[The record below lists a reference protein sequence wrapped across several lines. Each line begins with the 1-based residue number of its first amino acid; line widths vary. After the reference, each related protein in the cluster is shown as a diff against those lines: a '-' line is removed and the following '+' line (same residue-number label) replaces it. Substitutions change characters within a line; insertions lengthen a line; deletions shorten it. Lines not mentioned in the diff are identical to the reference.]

1 MTTFDQFFKGI
12 GAQEKCF
19 AFGDAN
25 EHQCF
30 IVYQQKLGGNWSNT
44 YGSFKDI
51 QDFLTFQKS
60 IPPEER
66 RFFELIRGY
75 CPEYYDFDFLMEDWE
90 GDSKR
95 QKIDNVIDTFLKERN
110 EFSFTNNITRL
121 CYKKSDLVVLESCG
135 VNAKGV
141 DKLSLHIIVRPEMN
155 NEFAK
160 RYFRNCKEQKDFATL
175 FSTFLEAKDSK
186 IIIDKSVYNSN
197 SLMRLSG
204 SHKGD
209 EVHRKFNV
217 YTKNLD
223 NEHYLF
229 CSYVGEV
236 KGDPVIIPKKEPKL
250 TSVEFTSELTDNEY
264 TILFDHI
271 DVKRWDNYEECLSL
285 IWLAKHLCFSDK
297 SIHSYCSQSS
307 KYDSDWVQKV
317 INTRKE
323 ECKFTI
329 GTVLHFLK
337 QDLSEDVY
345 SKIVPKIK
353 PSVVES
359 KYQMIKKIPYARRTQ
374 EQKDY
379 LEQCKSY
386 YVQKQIDSLF
396 DYEENKFIKIE
407 KVSKSIPYVEDIVFP
422 DGYRCIG
429 IHAGLGLGKTST
441 LIRTVANMPKN
452 AKVLVLSPR
461 ITFAQNISAE
471 YNRQLDEDRQFHCY
485 VNYKKKGQKVT
496 DICFQN
502 KIVMSMESLHYLK
515 NFTPDL
521 LIIDEVNANLISACC
536 KETNG
541 KNLDNNIYE
550 FHRLLRD
557 SKRVVVADAFL
568 GSKVCNFFTDLEIPL
583 FVYKYLVKPKP
594 LKAYFL
600 TPFDDEILKE
610 MKKQL
615 SPDEFQN
622 KKFEMSSW
630 GNKISSLLTEGKK
643 VFSFISSKKQL
654 ELLQKDIKKG
664 GFDGEFYSSVSQNEI
679 PDNLNEEWG
688 KKDIVATTSTIT
700 VGISHTEVY
709 FDTKLIYYQSSSN
722 NYISDAIQAHF
733 RVRHIKDDCIWVE
746 VKDTTIGHNSPIY
759 MKRFN
764 DSLEHQSEWY
774 KDVYAG
780 YSNLPDYMRNLVLHN
795 YLEHGLSKQN
805 STKMMTRYLEECNY
819 TCTYNI
825 VDKVDKID
833 KVDKVDNK
841 TDEVTN
847 QDIIKELFHNFPNV
861 PRMAELEKEKLKRK
875 LSSSEREEIDKY
887 WFWNIYAGG
896 VSIKETF
903 SDKNIST
910 IALAYQIWKYQ
921 FGGAD
926 IIRSMRLEKKVL
938 EGKMTIEQFI
948 NAKWDTTQYAELQGK
963 EILKIQRII
972 YVCKKLG
979 LKHCNDTETEIP
991 QEKMDAFYEEAKHE
1005 YNIIQKDFGIEDKR
1019 TKKGDVTPSQFAGLC
1034 KTAFTAS
1041 THSMCN
1047 LEVIEEKKVRK
1058 NGKQVR
1064 VRSYGLVPN
1073 RNLGNQC
1080 VHFNDKVSSEHKAE
1094 TVGLCSAHKSIP
1106 VNIFNTLSTSGQE
1119 KLCLEK

>member
-19 AFGDAN
+19 AFGDAI

-121 CYKKSDLVVLESCG
+121 SYKKSDLVVLESCG

-229 CSYVGEV
+229 CSYVGEIR
-236 KGDPVIIPKKEPKL
+236 GDPVAIPKKEPKL
-250 TSVEFTSELTDNEY
+250 TSVEFTFGESELTDNEY

-271 DVKRWDNYEECLSL
+271 DVKRWDTYEECLSL
-285 IWLAKHLCFSDK
+285 IWLAKHLKFSDAD
-297 SIHSYCSQSS
+297 IHSYCSQSS

-345 SKIVPKIK
+345 SKIVPK
-353 PSVVES
+353 SGENT
-359 KYQMIKKIPYARRTQ
+359 YQKIKKKHSTRRTQ
-374 EQKDY
+374 AEKDY
-379 LEQCKSY
+379 LENVKNLII
-386 YVQKQIDSLF
+386 QKQINSLF
-396 DYEENKFIKIE
+396 DYRENKFIKIKTVGE
-407 KVSKSIPYVEDIVFP
+407 SIPYVEDIVFP
-422 DGYRCIG
+422 DGYRCVG

-502 KIVMSMESLHYLK
+502 KIVMSMESLHYLN

-521 LIIDEVNANLISACC
+521 LILDECNANLISACC

-541 KNLDNNIYE
+541 EHLDNNIYE
-550 FHRLLRD
+550 FGRLLRD

-583 FVYKYLVKPKP
+583 FVYKYLVKPKK
-594 LKAYFL
+594 LTANFL
-600 TPFDDEILKE
+600 TGLDNEVLKE
-610 MKKQL
+610 MRKQL
-615 SPDEFQN
+615 NVSEYTTEKF
-622 KKFEMSSW
+622 KKSSW
-630 GNKISSLLTEGKK
+630 WNKIIKILESGKK
-643 VFSFISSKKQL
+643 VFAFISSRKQL
-654 ELLQKDIKKG
+654 ELLANGIGNSEFK
-664 GFDGEFYSSVSQNEI
+664 GEFYSGVSQNEI
-679 PDNLNEEWG
+679 PDDLNAEWG
-688 KKDIVATTSTIT
+688 KKDIIATTSTIT
-700 VGISHTEVY
+700 VGISHTAEY
-709 FDTKLIYYQSSSN
+709 FDTKVIHYQASSN

-733 RVRHIKDDCIWVE
+733 RVRKIKDSEIWVE
-746 VKDTTIGHNSPIY
+746 VEEQSFCSNNPVD
-759 MKRFN
+759 MKVFN
-764 DSLEHQSEWY
+764 ESLDHKSCWY
-774 KDVYAG
+774 KSIYAG
-780 YSNLPDYMRNLVLHN
+780 YSSLPLYMRNLVSHN
-795 YLEHGLSKQN
+795 YLEHSLSKQN
-805 STKMMTRYLEECNY
+805 PTKMMRRYLEECNY
-819 TCTYNI
+819 TICMFEETEKKEKIETSIKPDNEEFSKDI
-825 VDKVDKID
+825 V
-833 KVDKVDNK
+833 
-841 TDEVTN
+841 
-847 QDIIKELFHNFPNV
+847 KELFHNFPNV

-875 LSSSEREEIDKY
+875 LSASEREEIDKY

-938 EGKMTIEQFI
+938 EGKMTIEQFA
-948 NAKWDTTQYAELQGK
+948 NEKWDKTQYAELQGK

-991 QEKMDAFYEEAKHE
+991 QEKMDEFYEEAKHE
-1005 YNIIQKDFGIEDKR
+1005 YNNIQKDFGIQDKR
-1019 TKKGDVTPSQFAGLC
+1019 VKKGDVTPTHFAGLC
-1034 KTAFTAS
+1034 KTVFTAS

-1047 LEVIEEKKVRK
+1047 LEVVNEKQVRK

-1073 RNLGNQC
+1073 GDIGMQC
-1080 VHFNDKVSSEHKAE
+1080 LLFNEKVSSEHRAE
-1094 TVGLCSAHKSIP
+1094 TVGMRSAHKSIP